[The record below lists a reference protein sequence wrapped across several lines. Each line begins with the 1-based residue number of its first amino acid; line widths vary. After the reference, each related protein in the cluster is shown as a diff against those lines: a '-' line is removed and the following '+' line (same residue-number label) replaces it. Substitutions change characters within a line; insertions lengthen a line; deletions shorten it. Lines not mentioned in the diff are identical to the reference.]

1 MSEHGFAQ
9 LQLEYATMRH
19 EKRERSLEYA
29 VGSLAA
35 SLRDGV
41 EPSLDDQAS
50 LKLLAIALHIGWVPP
65 DVVARANLTSLTL
78 IPRPPGKGASEPV
91 VEVAEP
97 VPAQPVPDQAA
108 APVERPVSEQ
118 LKEYVEQHG
127 AEQVV
132 EPMKQPVVDQ
142 AVEPVEQPV
151 VEQVTEQVAQPIVDQ
166 TAEPMKQAVVEQVTE
181 QVEEHGAEQA
191 KEVDLWYVPLDPDR
205 ITLSIYERNKIANE
219 NGLKKFRGPPAQ
231 DETEIESLRCEFFRR
246 YAKLGRRIDKVEDM
260 KANIHRSF
268 WRSVKNRI
276 PAHIASDDSPP
287 DSPESAEANALE
299 DPLDPTG
306 THETDPPAAVE
317 QKLPTKPDEST
328 QATSAQRQSP
338 ETGDGLSP
346 QGRKPEPPSS
356 SQDWFHTLESP
367 GGKTLDGEQQSAA
380 FDEPAL
386 DPNVQTLVS
395 SRERGNI
402 VELRAVHAPDP
413 DPLELSPNEA
423 TDNDMERATFL
434 LNTPLPALGLQVA
447 DTGYED
453 FAQLI
458 GEPASVE
465 SASLVRHMLFGAV
478 AELARLR
485 NVPKVRSELH
495 NYLRS
500 LRSTKFW
507 LQHSNSNLSS
517 VVQAADKQMRSQQG
531 DRSE

>member
-276 PAHIASDDSPP
+276 PAHIASDDSPH
-287 DSPESAEANALE
+287 
-299 DPLDPTG
+299 T
-306 THETDPPAAVE
+306 
-317 QKLPTKPDEST
+317 
-328 QATSAQRQSP
+328 RQS
-338 ETGDGLSP
+338 
-346 QGRKPEPPSS
+346 
-356 SQDWFHTLESP
+356 
-367 GGKTLDGEQQSAA
+367 
-380 FDEPAL
+380 
-386 DPNVQTLVS
+386 
-395 SRERGNI
+395 
-402 VELRAVHAPDP
+402 
-413 DPLELSPNEA
+413 
-423 TDNDMERATFL
+423 
-434 LNTPLPALGLQVA
+434 LP
-447 DTGYED
+447 
-453 FAQLI
+453 
-458 GEPASVE
+458 
-465 SASLVRHMLFGAV
+465 
-478 AELARLR
+478 
-485 NVPKVRSELH
+485 
-495 NYLRS
+495 
-500 LRSTKFW
+500 
-507 LQHSNSNLSS
+507 
-517 VVQAADKQMRSQQG
+517 KQMR
-531 DRSE
+531 